1 MDYADLLYQAAKA
14 GDIAKVDEIVTNHGV
29 NVRNYGQ
36 SKVVTPQISSNLL
49 ERPSTQYEPIFIENE
64 KCPTTQHVDG
74 GSGMAAIQIAATNGD
89 LDAIKLLLEKGAD
102 VRLHSKNQFKKDTAL
117 YIAAEQGHWK
127 IVQFLLDQ
135 ANEAY
140 LRVPGEIYEFLLQYS
155 SKITINKKLQEKV
168 STLSK
173 IKTGY
178 LKNRQK

>member
-1 MDYADLLYQAAKA
+1 MKPLKMFKLRYIFVCREKMDLLELPTTA
-14 GDIAKVDEIVTNHGV
+14 
-29 NVRNYGQ
+29 
-36 SKVVTPQISSNLL
+36 
-49 ERPSTQYEPIFIENE
+49 
-64 KCPTTQHVDG
+64 TTQHVDG
-74 GSGMAAIQIAATNGD
+74 GSGMTAIQIAATNGD

-117 YIAAEQGHWK
+117 YIAAEEGHWE

-173 IKTGY
+173 I
-178 LKNRQK
+178 